1 MISDNFLFDV
11 SSVFFLAW
19 ALTIAALCIAA
30 FGHDLLPSRA
40 GIKQP
45 RSTRKGVAGNI

>member
-1 MISDNFLFDV
+1 MISDTFLFDV
-11 SSVFFLAW
+11 SSLFLSAW

-40 GIKQP
+40 AEQISRRFMGD
-45 RSTRKGVAGNI
+45 TRTHR